1 VALTGDEQ
9 KLLDELTAKA
19 SAPDADD
26 EWELEIFDGAK
37 GARLP
42 ISKAAG
48 WLHQNFGIGDAP
60 ASPSPAA
67 GAAGDAGQGQGDGG
81 QGQAGGGQAGAAR
94 KSYFGKKA
102 AGQ

>member
-1 VALTGDEQ
+1 MALSADEQ

-26 EWELEIFDGAK
+26 DWELEIFDGAR

-60 ASPSPAA
+60 APAAPAA
-67 GAAGDAGQGQGDGG
+67 GDGGQGDGG
-81 QGQAGGGQAGAAR
+81 QGDGQAAGR

>member
-1 VALTGDEQ
+1 MALSADEQ

-26 EWELEIFDGAK
+26 DWELEIFDGPK

-48 WLHQNFGIGDAP
+48 WLNQNFGIGDPPAAP
-60 ASPSPAA
+60 AAGAGA

-81 QGQAGGGQAGAAR
+81 QGGQAGGPAR
-94 KSYFGKKA
+94 KSYFGK
-102 AGQ
+102 

>member
-1 VALTGDEQ
+1 MALSADEQ

-26 EWELEIFDGAK
+26 DWELEIFDGAK

-42 ISKAAG
+42 ISKAGA

-60 ASPSPAA
+60 AAPAT
-67 GAAGDAGQGQGDGG
+67 GAAGDAGQGQGQRDGG
-81 QGQAGGGQAGAAR
+81 QGQAGGQTGAAR